1 MEKHPIE
8 SWDQWVHSELHPALL
23 IQSAQEAP
31 EGYLAMAK
39 ELKDVLKTQ
48 LLRDT
53 LYNKTEKEIE
63 LLVERYQIKV
73 AGLLNLLF
81 HYQQH
86 ESITPGLKNF
96 FGSVA
101 AELETIIVLLQND
114 YGRHFNWD
122 LDLPLSLR
130 LRKAHEIKKQW
141 KLLFK
146 IVSDQET
153 NTHLV
158 NVLDQSIKGLHH
170 LQEGPAISY
179 RQVSYFKNLLKEIS
193 GYASTPTSPSVYTSL
208 TELLI
213 SWKFNDLAFIR
224 EVCSEIRIEMEKKE
238 SDECRLEFLR
248 GFQKQLGQL
257 LEQNIIPFHAAQ
269 PSAKQVI
276 LDWIGQELA
285 YLQVVV
291 ALPEKKEA
299 QEEVKMH
306 TSLSVPVLALLTRL
320 LKDSGMIT
328 NSNHTEILKFFTSH
342 FTTQQKSEFSYDHM
356 RTRYYQIEEGT
367 KKKVYDYIMVLG
379 QLCKKL

>member
-1 MEKHPIE
+1 MEKHPLE
-8 SWDQWVHSELHPALL
+8 SWDQWVHSELHPVVLL
-23 IQSAQEAP
+23 QSAQETP
-31 EGYLAMAK
+31 NGYLAMAK
-39 ELKDVLKTQ
+39 ELKGALKTQ

-81 HYQQH
+81 QYQQE
-86 ESITPGLKNF
+86 ESITPGLKFF
-96 FGSVA
+96 FGAVA
-101 AELETIIVLLQND
+101 GELETIIVLLQND
-114 YGRHFNWD
+114 YGRYFNWD

-146 IVSDQET
+146 TLSERET
-153 NTHLV
+153 NIHLV

-170 LQEGPAISY
+170 LQDGPAISY
-179 RQVSYFKNLLKEIS
+179 RQASYLKNLLKELS
-193 GYASTPTSPSVYTSL
+193 GYLSAPTSPSVYTSL

-213 SWKFNDLAFIR
+213 SWKFNDFAFIR
-224 EVCSEIRIEMEKKE
+224 EVFSDIRIEMEKKE

-248 GFQKQLGQL
+248 GFRKQLTQL
-257 LEQNIIPFHAAQ
+257 LEKNLISFHAAQ
-269 PSAKQVI
+269 PTAKQVI
-276 LDWIGQELA
+276 LDWMGQELA
-285 YLQVVV
+285 YLQVMV

-306 TSLSVPVLALLTRL
+306 TSLSVPVLAGIARL
-320 LKDSGMIT
+320 FKDSGMIT

-342 FTTQQKSEFSYDHM
+342 FATQQKGEFSYDHL
-356 RTRYYQIEEGT
+356 RTRYYNVEEGT
-367 KKKVYDYIMVLG
+367 KKKVYDYLMVLG